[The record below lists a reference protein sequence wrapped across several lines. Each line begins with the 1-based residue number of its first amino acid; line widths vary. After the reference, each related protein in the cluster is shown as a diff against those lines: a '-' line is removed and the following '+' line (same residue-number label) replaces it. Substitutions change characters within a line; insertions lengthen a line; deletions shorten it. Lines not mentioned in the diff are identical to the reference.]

1 MSPMYMK
8 ALAHAA
14 QLGQLDI
21 RCGEPRVVARP
32 SGTAADV
39 CGETGSLSVVIEPD
53 PLRKVAGEEKHEQP
67 SEMDGPGRGAADFDK
82 VLLGT
87 GNTTNCRAL
96 PLLRDLLDNVETVPI
111 VGGLPVLSTDLQW
124 GCLPVFVVGEL
135 AGLQLGPG
143 GSNLAGARQ
152 GADIVAT
159 KLGVNEDADQGKIG
173 GVFTN
178 VFAALAMESDS
189 AGSDTSDS
197 ESEGSEDREDQH
209 MDRHDAQVLPV
220 KEPQRHQGAAS
231 PPRSRRK
238 KNRKKSGSSGRG
250 GGRRRQR
257 RS

>member
-32 SGTAADV
+32 SGTAADGV
-39 CGETGSLSVVIEPD
+39 CEAGSGSLSVVIEPD
-53 PLRKVAGEEKHEQP
+53 PLRKMAGEEKHEQP

-159 KLGVNEDADQGKIG
+159 KLGVNEDVDQGKIG

-209 MDRHDAQVLPV
+209 MDRHAQVLSA
-220 KEPQRHQGAAS
+220 KEPQRHQGEPS
-231 PPRSRRK
+231 PSRSRRK

-250 GGRRRQR
+250 GRRRQR

>member
-1 MSPMYMK
+1 MSC
-8 ALAHAA
+8 L
-14 QLGQLDI
+14 
-21 RCGEPRVVARP
+21 ERVVVLHGLCVAKTRPRP
-32 SGTAADV
+32 SRPSMRVGT
-39 CGETGSLSVVIEPD
+39 
-53 PLRKVAGEEKHEQP
+53 
-67 SEMDGPGRGAADFDK
+67 
-82 VLLGT
+82 
-87 GNTTNCRAL
+87 TTNCRAAACFSAICSTTL
-96 PLLRDLLDNVETVPI
+96 ELCQLLAGCRC
-111 VGGLPVLSTDLQW
+111 STDLQW

-220 KEPQRHQGAAS
+220 KQPQRHQGAAS

-250 GGRRRQR
+250 GRRRHR